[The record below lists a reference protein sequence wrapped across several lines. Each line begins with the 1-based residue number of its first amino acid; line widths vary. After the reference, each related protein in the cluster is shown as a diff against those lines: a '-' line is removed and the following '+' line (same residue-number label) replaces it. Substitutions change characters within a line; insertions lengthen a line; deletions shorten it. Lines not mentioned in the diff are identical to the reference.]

1 MDGKTSTDILCW
13 ALTELSRC
21 EKVKKLFD
29 IRQREDIPVQER
41 VVVPPQQ
48 PAAIASKRSEL
59 DILCWAISELER
71 REKSKKCVDVRQ
83 RDNIPLQDRLV
94 KLIGRKPLF
103 QCELDDVSLQVLWD
117 TGSMIS
123 MIDSEWVQDHCP
135 DVELR
140 PISDF
145 IDDEDSVEFVAANNT
160 IVPMIGCV
168 VLRFTMGST
177 TFPVPFLVTSS
188 KMSQPI
194 VGFNVMEHLVRHGK
208 KEEVVDLLVN
218 SNPVVGVKKMTVVVN
233 MVAKNIEDDDFLGDL
248 CAVKASVIPAK
259 SSVRIRCRVKG
270 DVRGL
275 NLPFVCSETDIK
287 RNESLS
293 FHML

>member
-1 MDGKTSTDILCW
+1 MWGWGSSCGELSGKLTPVAPLRQFATVDGKTSETDILRW
-13 ALTELSRC
+13 AISELSRC
-21 EKVKKLFD
+21 EEVKKLFD
-29 IRQREDIPVQER
+29 IRQRNDIPPQER

-48 PAAIASKRSEL
+48 PAAIASKKSEF

-71 REKSKKCVDVRQ
+71 REKAKKCVDVRQ

-123 MIDSEWVQDHCP
+123 MIDSEWVQENCP
-135 DVELR
+135 NAELR

-145 IDDEDSVEFVAANNT
+145 LDEDENVEFVAANNT
-160 IVPMIGCV
+160 KVPMIGCI
-168 VLRFTMGST
+168 VLRFTMGSA

-188 KMSQPI
+188 KISQPI

-208 KEEVVDLLVN
+208 KE
-218 SNPVVGVKKMTVVVN
+218 
-233 MVAKNIEDDDFLGDL
+233 
-248 CAVKASVIPAK
+248 
-259 SSVRIRCRVKG
+259 
-270 DVRGL
+270 DVSYR
-275 NLPFVCSETDIK
+275 FVS
-287 RNESLS
+287 
-293 FHML
+293 